1 MWAQEAR
8 AQTLK
13 GVLLMTEAERK
24 ELEDWRTRL
33 RITKGEVNEGV
44 ASATE
49 MEDYAQFLETNTGS
63 KVSAASPAAMSPRIV
78 VDKVKELIEGDKNG
92 NGKRLRRRVVVMK
105 LTRSLLARSPFRKKI
120 KESVVEEDLDVKYNP
135 YMEKGWDGVALD
147 EYPGEMLGDGCDR
160 SILNDYDPMFVDVG
174 WGLDEVRD
182 DGNGDWDPWA

>member
-24 ELEDWRTRL
+24 ELENWRTRL

-44 ASATE
+44 ASVTE
-49 MEDYAQFLETNTGS
+49 MEDYAQFLEVNTGS
-63 KVSAASPAAMSPRIV
+63 KMNVTSSAAMSPRIV
-78 VDKVKELIEGDKNG
+78 VDKVRELIEGDKTG

-105 LTRSLLARSPFRKKI
+105 LTKSLLARSPFRKKV
-120 KESVVEEDLDVKYNP
+120 KTVVMEEDLDVKYNP

-147 EYPGEMLGDGCDR
+147 EYPGEMLTEGCDR

-182 DGNGDWDPWA
+182 DGNGDWDRWA